1 MFLVAVFACMQIW
14 GIDLHKISLGALI
27 ISLGLLVDDAII
39 AIEMMI
45 VKLEHGYSRFDA
57 ACHAYKVT
65 AFPMLTG
72 TLITCAGFIPI
83 GFSKGSAS
91 EYSGSIFS
99 VITISLII
107 SWFVSVLVT
116 PLLGF
121 KLIKQ
126 SAVGISEHHEIY
138 DTRFYRIFKRSIVK

>member
-1 MFLVAVFACMQIW
+1 M
-14 GIDLHKISLGALI
+14 I

-45 VKLEHGYSRFDA
+45 VKLEQGYSRFDA

-91 EYSGSIFS
+91 GIFRQYIFRDYDLS
-99 VITISLII
+99 NYFLVCFSAGNAII
-107 SWFVSVLVT
+107 GALS
-116 PLLGF
+116 
-121 KLIKQ
+121 
-126 SAVGISEHHEIY
+126 
-138 DTRFYRIFKRSIVK
+138 